1 MEKYNKPEDLEKKEK
16 HFHKIKNSVSRM
28 KEILMDFLSVD
39 EVEKGKI
46 TNFTE
51 TINLVEF
58 IKDKIEE
65 TKQFDGIHTQSYE
78 HIGKFEDA
86 CLDKKLLKICL
97 TNLIINAYKY
107 SPEGGVIQIISK
119 QTSFGNVEIK
129 VIDKGIGIPKQNQEH
144 LCSRFFRAKNTKNTQ
159 GTGLDLNIT
168 KDLIKLMGGT
178 ISFISDENKG
188 SSFALKFTKHA

>member
-1 MEKYNKPEDLEKKEK
+1 
-16 HFHKIKNSVSRM
+16 
-28 KEILMDFLSVD
+28 MDFLSVD

-46 TNFTE
+46 TNFPE
-51 TINLVEF
+51 TFNLVEF
-58 IKDKIEE
+58 IKYQIEE

-86 CLDKKLLKICL
+86 CLDKKLLKISL

-129 VIDKGIGIPKQNQEH
+129 VIDKGIGIPKQDQEH
-144 LCSRFFRAKNTKNTQ
+144 LCSRFFRVKNAENTQ
-159 GTGLDLNIT
+159 GTGLGLNIT

-178 ISFISDENKG
+178 ISYISDK
-188 SSFALKFTKHA
+188 TKAPPFS